1 MHSWI
6 ERIYENPVRVRL
18 GAKAQRFFH
27 ERHSPLVET
36 MQKYEVRRGQ
46 EKNLQTPQLMD
57 LATMLFGGANEEQG
71 KVTASF
77 GALARLTVWLE
88 GKSLCVETEMKTD
101 VTNDVASDTI
111 KRYNAFLEK
120 ATGYTAK
127 ERAKKAQ
134 EKAKK
139 GGN

>member
-1 MHSWI
+1 MHPS
-6 ERIYENPVRVRL
+6 
-18 GAKAQRFFH
+18 GK
-27 ERHSPLVET
+27 T
-36 MQKYEVRRGQ
+36 MQKYDVRRGQ

-57 LATMLFGGANEEQG
+57 LLTLAFGGANEEQG

-77 GALARLTVWLE
+77 GALAKLTVWLE
-88 GKSLCVETEMKTD
+88 GKSLCVETQMKTD

-111 KRYNAFLEK
+111 RRYNAFLEK

-127 ERAKKAQ
+127 ERGKKAQ

-139 GGN
+139 GGS